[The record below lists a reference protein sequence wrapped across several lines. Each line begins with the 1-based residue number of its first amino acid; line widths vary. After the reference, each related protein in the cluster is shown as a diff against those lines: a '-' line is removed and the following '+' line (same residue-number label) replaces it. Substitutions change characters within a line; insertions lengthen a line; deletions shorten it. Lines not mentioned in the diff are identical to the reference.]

1 MIVVTNR
8 IKTKKGFDEKMA
20 PRFTAPSPM
29 HKLEGFH
36 KVEVLIVNHEDHDI
50 MDVNMYWDTYESF
63 EAWRNSDMFHQAHAN
78 QGPPSGES
86 PILGSEIITAKV
98 AATTSLPE

>member
-8 IKTKKGFDEKMA
+8 IKVKPGFAEKMA
-20 PRFTAPSPM
+20 PMFTAPSPM
-29 HKLEGFH
+29 HDLEGFQ
-36 KVEVLIVNHEDHDI
+36 KVEVLVSLGDQFDT
-50 MDVNMYWDTYESF
+50 MDVNMYWETYEQF
-63 EAWRNSDMFHQAHAN
+63 EAWKSSDLFKQAHAH

-98 AATTSLPE
+98 AAVTKK